1 MLRVWSLHFPKNL
14 SLPNVI
20 HRGVER
26 NICSPACYSCR
37 HSTMCDPSKKI
48 LQGSA
53 FTLLVLIASSSL
65 KENCLLSSGR
75 MVSAGRKEEKLERAK
90 ERPRTGEW
98 DLERSKGQLYSHT
111 LKQTQDP
118 GALAISRTA
127 YFDNV
132 SWCIPFSAADRAI
145 LLLSVTFSNSKA
157 QYWQLQVWMLPTTKY
172 RISSLWHRELLYF
185 TLHAFASV

>member
-1 MLRVWSLHFPKNL
+1 MWSTGEWK
-14 SLPNVI
+14 
-20 HRGVER
+20 GTD
-26 NICSPACYSCR
+26 ICSPACYSHR
-37 HSTMCDPSKKI
+37 HSRMCDPSKKI

-53 FTLLVLIASSSL
+53 FTLLVLIAFSSL
-65 KENCLLSSGR
+65 EENCLLSSGS

-127 YFDNV
+127 YFVNV

-145 LLLSVTFSNSKA
+145 LLLSVTFITQRHSTASSRSECYQPPNTES
-157 QYWQLQVWMLPTTKY
+157 VVFDIENCC
-172 RISSLWHRELLYF
+172 ISHCMH
-185 TLHAFASV
+185 LHLFNF